1 MVENS
6 GVQGVIPVLNTPFD
20 DDDQIDF
27 STLQNSVAWAI
38 SHGVDG
44 LATGMVSEFLK
55 LSSTEKVQLGRVIC
69 DAAKGTSATIVLSC
83 GAESTYE
90 TAKLAYECEQAG
102 ASAVMVNPPIS
113 MRLAD
118 DQLLNYYTHVF
129 RATSIPVI
137 VQDASGYVGQPIS
150 TNVLIDLYNQY
161 PNRIYFK
168 PEATPIGQRVST
180 LRDATQG
187 LGKIFEGTG
196 GAHLVDTFQRGVI
209 GTMPGADLPWLFTS
223 LWNAL
228 EDGNWKKINAI
239 NGVVSNLVSLMS
251 SLDSYITIEK
261 YFLVKQNVYP
271 NMNIR
276 GPVTFE
282 LDYETRRELDRLFEI
297 CLEVVKL

>member
-1 MVENS
+1 MVDN
-6 GVQGVIPVLNTPFD
+6 GGIRGVIPVLNTPFHD
-20 DDDQIDF
+20 NDEIDF
-27 STLQNSVAWAI
+27 STLQNAVRWAI

-55 LSSTEKVQLGRVIC
+55 LSPTERVALGQAIC
-69 DAAKGTSATIVLSC
+69 EAAQGTEVAIVLSC

-90 TAKLAYECEQAG
+90 TAKLAYECEKTG

-113 MRLAD
+113 MRLPD
-118 DQLLNYYTHVF
+118 DQLLGYYTQVF

-150 TNVLIDLYNQY
+150 TSVLIDLFNQY
-161 PNRIYFK
+161 PDRIYFK
-168 PEATPIGQRVST
+168 PEATPIGQRVSA

-187 LGKIFEGTG
+187 LGRIFEGTG

-228 EDGNWKKINAI
+228 SDGNWKRVNAI
-239 NGVVSNLVSLMS
+239 NGAAANLLILMS
-251 SLDSYITIEK
+251 SLDSYVTIEK

-271 NMNIR
+271 NMNVR
-276 GPVTFE
+276 GPIAFE
-282 LDYETRRELDRLFEI
+282 LDDEAKSELDRLFEA